1 VMRAVNGILVALFFC
16 ARLSADQPSP
26 TTPPPDEEIQKAI
39 RQLGDDDFHVREKAT
54 TFLWSAGRAAEPAL
68 RQAQESG
75 DREVV
80 RRAQSV
86 LDKFKWGIYPDTP
99 KDIIELVARYQAGD
113 PQTKRSIVQQLL
125 DKGGTGYLVLT
136 RLAIAEPGAD
146 ERQNLLQQL
155 AQEGPRV
162 FAQLIASGNFAALEE
177 ILETSL
183 AGDIES
189 APRNYAAYCLLR
201 GRIDLKISQYGARG
215 GKAAAEV
222 LTHLYRAKGDLSSA
236 ASAAARTGKTEL
248 TRAILWEQGA
258 WKELLDR
265 HRPPSGG
272 SGRDGIEAIGYLAAY
287 QRLAGDIR
295 GFDATVADVR
305 KLATDGP
312 GHSENGWHC
321 AKILLLNDRP
331 NEAIDV
337 LEKAKKYAT
346 AFELHSAQMRY
357 AEAFKLAATAKAGD
371 DSLDMEIQRGRV
383 LYLLGKTD
391 EARALFASLGQQI
404 KNAVR
409 MSQYGPL
416 VEIEYRL
423 GLKEEA
429 LTHGAAILART
440 RDEAGTLD
448 LLESLFPDKGE
459 AALEWWRFLRRTF
472 PNESAAKAIKRL
484 PDILAGKLPVEELAA
499 FAAEG
504 EKHVFESAADRREKW
519 RSALADAFRAAGS
532 DQDALAYLEREA
544 NTRSASPQAQ
554 IHLADYLAE
563 KKLWDQA
570 AARYGQAWKKDHRQA
585 LALYLQGWAL
595 ERAGRADEG
604 QKAMTMARW
613 LPLADDGGRYALA
626 EGLEKRGLGREA
638 EREFSLLLRTGQPD
652 SWYISNARRRLAR
665 AALSRKDYL
674 AAADQDER
682 ALLDCLRSGT
692 GFVRPGA
699 YLSVPHLVHRQRA
712 RGLVAA
718 RRFEDAQKEIELA
731 LTALPAEVDVAI
743 ELVPELEKQGRKKN
757 AQELFDR
764 LFTLHEKVCADY
776 PKSAWAHNTLAWLAA
791 RCQRQLAKALAHAE
805 TAVKLEPK
813 DTSYKDTLAE
823 VYFQR
828 GETDKAVELMK
839 TCTEANPKNA
849 YYRSQLERFKAG
861 DRTAE
866 VPEQVD

>member
-1 VMRAVNGILVALFFC
+1 MVALLLC
-16 ARLSADQPSP
+16 AQPPAEQP
-26 TTPPPDEEIQKAI
+26 TAPPLEERIQKAI
-39 RQLGDDDFHVREKAT
+39 RQLGDDSFHVREKAT
-54 TFLWSAGRAAEPAL
+54 NFLWSAGRAAEPAL
-68 RQAQESG
+68 RQAQESA

-113 PQTKRSIVQQLL
+113 LQGKRNIVQQLL
-125 DKGGTGYLVLT
+125 DKGGAGYLLLT

-146 ERQNLLQQL
+146 DRQNLLQQL

-183 AGDIES
+183 AGNIES
-189 APRNYAAYCLLR
+189 APRNFAAYCLLR
-201 GRIDLKISQYGARG
+201 GRIDPKISQYATRG
-215 GKAAAEV
+215 DKASAEV
-222 LTHLYRAKGDLSSA
+222 LTYLYRAKGDLSSA
-236 ASAAARTGKTEL
+236 ASAAAKSGKTEL
-248 TRAILWEQGA
+248 TRSILWEQGA

-265 HRPPSGG
+265 HRQLD
-272 SGRDGIEAIGYLAAY
+272 SGRKEIDSIGFLAAY
-287 QRLAGDIR
+287 QRLAGDLQ
-295 GFDATVADVR
+295 GFEATVAEVK

-312 GHSENGWHC
+312 NPSEKGWQC

-331 NEAIDV
+331 NEAIEI
-337 LEKAKKYAT
+337 LEKTRKYAT
-346 AFELHSAQMRY
+346 AFELLCAQMRY
-357 AEAFKLAATAKAGD
+357 AEAFELAARAKGGD
-371 DSLDMEIQRGRV
+371 DRLELEIQRGRM

-391 EARALFASLGQQI
+391 EARSLFASLGQQI

-409 MSQYGPL
+409 MSEYGSL
-416 VEIEYRL
+416 VEIENRL
-423 GLKEEA
+423 GLKEES
-429 LTHGAAILART
+429 LTHAAAILART
-440 RDEAGTLD
+440 RDDAGTLD
-448 LLESLFPDKGE
+448 VLESLFPDKPE
-459 AALEWWRFLRRTF
+459 VALEWWRFLRRTF
-472 PNESAAKAIKRL
+472 PNESPAKTIKRL
-484 PDILAGKLPVEELAA
+484 PDILDGKLPVEELAA

-519 RSALADAFRAAGS
+519 RTALADAFRAAGS

-544 NTRSASPQAQ
+544 NTRSASPQAA

-563 KKLWDQA
+563 KKLWEQA
-570 AARYGQAWKKDHRQA
+570 AARYGQAWKKDQRQA

-595 ERAGRADEG
+595 ERAGQTDEG
-604 QKAMTMARW
+604 QKAMAMARR
-613 LPLADDGGRYALA
+613 LPLADDGGRYELA
-626 EGLEKRGLGREA
+626 EGLEKRGLSREA
-638 EREFSLLLRTGQPD
+638 EPEFALLLRTGQTD
-652 SWYISNARRRLAR
+652 SWYLSNARRRLAR

-682 ALLDCLRSGT
+682 ALLDCLRTGT

-699 YLSVPHLVHRQRA
+699 YLAVPHLVHRQRA
-712 RGLVAA
+712 RGFLAA
-718 RRFEDAQKEIELA
+718 CRFDDAQKEIELA
-731 LTALPAEVDVAI
+731 LAALPAEVDVAI
-743 ELVPELEKQGRKKN
+743 ELVGELEKQGRRKY

-776 PKSAWAHNTLAWLAA
+776 PRSAWAHNTAAWVAA
-791 RCQRQLAKALAHAE
+791 RCQRQLEKAVAHAE

-823 VYFQR
+823 VHFQR

-849 YYRSQLERFKAG
+849 YYRKQLERFKAG
-861 DRTAE
+861 DRSVE